1 MSSQSSQSVL
11 SMNDYKA
18 VHTESSSVT
27 KPYSGKGHLHQENRL
42 LPRPVW
48 FKGSR
53 DRGFRENIAAWNQF
67 KQPIKLQHKYLKGDY
82 V

>member
-1 MSSQSSQSVL
+1 MTSKSSRSIL

-18 VHTESSSVT
+18 VLEEASGVE
-27 KPYSGKGHLHQENRL
+27 KPYSETGHLYQEGRL

-53 DRGFRENIAAWNQF
+53 DRGFRGDIAA
-67 KQPIKLQHKYLKGDY
+67 
-82 V
+82 

>member
-1 MSSQSSQSVL
+1 LDHYLNEMPRTMTSTTSRKVL
-11 SMNDYKA
+11 SMEANKA
-18 VHTESSSVT
+18 VLAEASKLE
-27 KPYSGKGHLHQENRL
+27 KPYSQAGHFYPVNEL

-53 DRGFRENIAAWNQF
+53 DRGLREDIA
-67 KQPIKLQHKYLKGDY
+67 

>member
-11 SMNDYKA
+11 SMNEYKA
-18 VHTESSSVT
+18 VLAEGSSIAKS
-27 KPYSGKGHLHQENRL
+27 YSETGHLHQENRL

-53 DRGFRENIAAWNQF
+53 DRGFRENIAA
-67 KQPIKLQHKYLKGDY
+67 
-82 V
+82 

>member
-1 MSSQSSQSVL
+1 MSSKLSRNVL

-18 VHTESSSVT
+18 VLVESSSL
-27 KPYSGKGHLHQENRL
+27 KRPYSDKGHLLPENEL

-53 DRGFRENIAAWNQF
+53 DRGLRGNQAA
-67 KQPIKLQHKYLKGDY
+67 
-82 V
+82 